1 MISFGKFLGLL
12 LDISL
17 IWMYAVGQ
25 DLKRSKTDLQG
36 PRFVVEPPDEEIFL
50 NNTGTVIRCNA
61 IGHPM
66 PEVTWILRD
75 GRPVSSV
82 ANVMKVQRDGS
93 LIFLPFRANEYL
105 KEIHDTVYKCEAKN
119 SVGIVGSR
127 DVRVKGVL
135 QNPYVI
141 RVYDQK
147 VIKGTTAVL
156 PCYVPSHVSEYV
168 YVTSWIIDDNVTVSS
183 QNTISQKKYII
194 FPDGTLHIN
203 HVTVE
208 DGYQMFR
215 CLTKNRLT
223 GNSKGSD
230 NTARLIVLEPSEE
243 MSPTITDSRPKIT
256 VKVGESVLIPCAGQG
271 HPPPKRT
278 WYRMKGSEWM
288 LATSWPRTRQVE
300 GTLWLEDAQIEDE
313 GHYRCMINNTLGKKV
328 VQTTLTVIAPLKV
341 HIEPH
346 FLVML
351 SGGTATLT
359 CVVSGHP
366 VDSTVWMKN
375 FQTIK
380 PDGRTYFRSRKVLHI
395 KAVTRSDQGMYQCF
409 VYSNGN
415 SVQAT
420 AQLVVNDVPP
430 ELHQGFPERTLE
442 AGTSLS
448 LHCIFSGHP
457 LPVVMWLIDKIP
469 LSDIPQFRIGKE
481 ETVDGR
487 LKAFLNISR
496 IRTRD
501 GGFYEC
507 VANNGVS
514 SVSHVA
520 RINVYGPPYVRPM
533 KNVSV
538 IEGETLILQC
548 PVAGYPIKYITWER
562 DGFQLPINHRQQ
574 VFSNGSIIVREVA
587 RDSDQGTYTCIAI
600 SEDGDRDHEDVTI
613 KVTTPPKIIPF
624 DFPNRVREGTGVVI
638 TCGVNDGDPPFL
650 IKLSKDGRPLS
661 PESGVTLQ
669 VHERFVLLAM
679 SSVKAHH
686 AGNYTCTISNSGG
699 SSSHSSYLNIDVPP
713 RWVVEPSNSSV
724 IQGQSVN
731 IDSVVQGYPSPRI
744 TWMKASDGT
753 TKNFVPLYNS
763 QHYVIFDNG
772 TLIIRDVAK
781 ENEGFYLCQ
790 ASNNVGPDLRKLFT
804 LTVHVPPGVHVQ
816 HQVHTAVLDDTL
828 EIHCEANGE
837 LPIKIK
843 WFKDNHD
850 VSSSSDG
857 RYVFEERTKHSMV
870 ESVLYISKV
879 IKNDTGLFFCLA
891 SNEYGNSTG
900 KYQIIVQE
908 VPTPPF
914 DLRIK
919 SKTGRSLTVTW
930 KKPFDGHSAITQYS
944 VQYSSEKSATWQEMS
959 APPSQTS
966 VVIQGLIPA
975 TVYNLRIF
983 AENAIGRSNYSA
995 VYKVETE
1002 EEAPGGPP
1010 LEVQAVATGPN
1021 SIKVSWKPPEEKL
1034 WNGRI
1039 KGYYIGYRIV
1049 SSSETSMYKTV
1060 EIKGNTELESHVTNL
1075 KRSTKYAVSVQAFN
1089 GKGPGPM
1096 SESVFVVTLADVPP
1110 TSPVLSLLSSTSQ
1123 SLIISWNDKK
1133 RFGSP
1138 VTEYILYQKE
1148 EHGNWLKVSLRSQET
1163 TYTAKGLKCGSKYQF
1178 YVVSLN
1184 SVGRS
1189 EPSEIFTGRTDGAAP
1204 LSPSKNDFIFADTT
1218 TAKLN
1223 FLSWQS
1229 GGCPIESFS
1238 IKLRRKPLSHWTA
1251 IRERV
1256 SASQSQYT
1264 IQELFPGTWYDIQV
1278 TAYNSAGATEA
1289 QYEFQTLNTTFLEEP
1304 VQEILT
1310 ISPRYQETDLSLP
1323 LFLDVT
1329 IIVPV
1334 ATSVVIIIIIIV
1346 VGCVLYNK
1354 RDFHHSTSSEGSRNL
1369 QVKSRQVAETMVLK
1383 EIKAPPNHGCLSTG
1397 ISSDEGTQRSS
1408 SSSQSHPVSSM
1419 MASIGVLLPGDDEGH
1434 PYATPYDTI
1443 HEYRLEEPGT
1453 SGIRTLNR
1461 GCRDKREDNF
1471 YISRQQCR
1479 PDRSYE
1485 ALKPSVFPLPL
1496 SRATSGKGIP
1506 LYCTNI

>member
-1 MISFGKFLGLL
+1 MISFGKFLCLL

-17 IWMYAVGQ
+17 LWIYAVGQ
-25 DLKRSKTDLQG
+25 DLRRPKTDLQG
-36 PRFVVEPPDEEIFL
+36 PQFAVEPPDEAIFL
-50 NNTGTVIRCNA
+50 NSTGTVVRCNS

-66 PEVTWILRD
+66 PEVTWLLRN
-75 GRPVSSV
+75 GQPVFSV
-82 ANVMKVQRDGS
+82 ANVRKVQRDGS
-93 LIFLPFRANEYL
+93 LIFLPFRADEYS
-105 KEIHDTVYKCEAKN
+105 KEIHDTVYKCKATN
-119 SVGIVGSR
+119 SVGTVGSR

-141 RVYDQK
+141 RVFDHQ

-183 QNTISQKKYII
+183 QNTISQNKYII
-194 FPDGTLHIN
+194 FPEGTLHVN

-208 DGYQMFR
+208 DGHQSFR

-223 GNSKGSD
+223 GDSKGSD
-230 NTARLIVLEPSEE
+230 NTARLIVL
-243 MSPTITDSRPKIT
+243 
-256 VKVGESVLIPCAGQG
+256 
-271 HPPPKRT
+271 
-278 WYRMKGSEWM
+278 
-288 LATSWPRTRQVE
+288 
-300 GTLWLEDAQIEDE
+300 
-313 GHYRCMINNTLGKKV
+313 
-328 VQTTLTVIAPLKV
+328 
-341 HIEPH
+341 
-346 FLVML
+346 
-351 SGGTATLT
+351 
-359 CVVSGHP
+359 
-366 VDSTVWMKN
+366 
-375 FQTIK
+375 
-380 PDGRTYFRSRKVLHI
+380 
-395 KAVTRSDQGMYQCF
+395 
-409 VYSNGN
+409 
-415 SVQAT
+415 
-420 AQLVVNDVPP
+420 DVPP
-430 ELHQGFPERTLE
+430 ELHQGFPERTLK

-448 LHCIFSGHP
+448 LQCIFSGHP
-457 LPVVMWLIDKIP
+457 LPQITWLIDKIP
-469 LSDIPQFRIGKE
+469 LSDVPQFRIGKE

-487 LKAFLNISR
+487 LKSFLNITR

-507 VANNGVS
+507 VANNGVG

-548 PVAGYPIKYITWER
+548 PVAGYPIKYIIWER

-574 VFSNGSIIVREVA
+574 VFSNGSIIVREVV
-587 RDSDQGTYTCIAI
+587 RDSDQGTYTCSAI

-650 IKLSKDGRPLS
+650 IKLSKDGRSLS

-686 AGNYTCTISNSGG
+686 TGNYTCTISNSGG

-713 RWVVEPSNSSV
+713 HWVVEPSNCSV
-724 IQGQSVN
+724 IQGRSVN
-731 IDSVVQGYPSPRI
+731 IDCVVQGYPPPRI
-744 TWMKASDGT
+744 TWMKASDGA

-772 TLIIRDVAK
+772 TLIIRNVAK

-804 LTVHVPPGVHVQ
+804 LTVHVPPSVHVQ
-816 HQVHTAVLDDTL
+816 HQVHTAVLNDIL

-850 VSSSSDG
+850 VTSSSDG
-857 RYVFEERTKHSMV
+857 RYVLEERTKHSMV

-879 IKNDTGLFFCLA
+879 IKNDTGLFSCLA
-891 SNEYGNSTG
+891 FNAYGNSTG
-900 KYQIIVQE
+900 KYQVIVQE
-908 VPTPPF
+908 MPTAPS
-914 DLRIK
+914 DLRIE
-919 SKTGRSLTVTW
+919 SKTGRSLSVTW
-930 KKPFDGHSAITQYS
+930 KKPFDGHSAITRYS
-944 VQYSSEKSATWQEMS
+944 VQYSSEKSGTWQEMS
-959 APPSQTS
+959 VPSSQTS
-966 VVIQGLIPA
+966 VVIQGLVPA
-975 TVYNLRIF
+975 TFYNLRIF
-983 AENAIGRSNYSA
+983 AENAIGKSNYSA
-995 VYKVETE
+995 IYKIETE

-1010 LEVQAVATGPN
+1010 LEVQATATGPN
-1021 SIKVSWKPPEEKL
+1021 SIKVSWKPPEKKL
-1034 WNGRI
+1034 WNGKI
-1039 KGYYIGYRIV
+1039 KGYYIGYKIV

-1060 EIKGNTELESHVTNL
+1060 EIKGNTEMESHVTNL

-1089 GKGPGPM
+1089 EKGPGPM
-1096 SESVFVVTLADVPP
+1096 SENVIIVTLADVPP
-1110 TSPVLSLLSSTSQ
+1110 TAPVLSLLSSTSQ
-1123 SLIISWNDKK
+1123 SLTISWMDKQ

-1204 LSPSKNDFIFADTT
+1204 LSPSKNDLIFADTT
-1218 TAKLN
+1218 TARLN

-1238 IKLRRKPLSHWTA
+1238 IKLRRKPLSHWTT

-1256 SASQSQYT
+1256 SASQLQYT
-1264 IQELFPGTWYDIQV
+1264 IQELFPGTWYDLQV
-1278 TAYNSAGATEA
+1278 TAYSSAGATEA

-1310 ISPRYQETDLSLP
+1310 ISPRSQETDLSLP
-1323 LFLDVT
+1323 LFWDIT

-1369 QVKSRQVAETMVLK
+1369 QLKSRQVAETMVLK

-1397 ISSDEGTQRSS
+1397 ISSDDGTQRSS
-1408 SSSQSHPVSSM
+1408 SSSQSRPVSSM

-1461 GCRDKREDNF
+1461 GCRDRREDNI

-1485 ALKPSVFPLPL
+1485 ALKPNVFPLPL
-1496 SRATSGKGIP
+1496 PRATSGEGIP
-1506 LYCTNI
+1506 LYCTNT